1 MSPPFASRSGGVKI
15 HARRPART
23 VVRLGAVG
31 LIAFGVTLLDSFGW
45 RGAHHDDADARQL
58 VEKLLLTD
66 LALFT
71 EARYTRHITQADRH
85 TPFQDHPV
93 ALEHFPSGS
102 LVQPARIPTH
112 DATSEGDDVPVD

>member
-1 MSPPFASRSGGVKI
+1 MSHETTEAG
-15 HARRPART
+15 
-23 VVRLGAVG
+23 
-31 LIAFGVTLLDSFGW
+31 
-45 RGAHHDDADARQL
+45 QL

-102 LVQPARIPTH
+102 LVPPARIPNH
-112 DATSEGDDVPVD
+112 DGTNGVADVPLD